1 MKSVNTVS
9 KMAAAAA
16 ALLAVVSS
24 NEAMASKARV
34 NSLQGAIGLVDT
46 QTIFTQP
53 AYIHK
58 LGQYVT
64 YEFGPTG
71 TAAGKAE
78 GGFVIARDSAKWGAY
93 LGHMSE
99 NQRSLR
105 TTATFLQQENPVDLF
120 YGSGDW
126 AVSLSLSNSE
136 NGPADTKQTTVIG
149 RFGMVQ
155 ENQEFYVNVEAIG
168 SAEKTGSKFEGGP
181 AIGAG
186 YLMRNGDLSYSADI
200 GYGMSKVET
209 AGVSTERK
217 DLAIAL
223 AVNHR
228 PVAEIYYG
236 AGLGFGNADIGGK
249 KIDILSLPV
258 FIGIEKDMFSWM
270 TVRGSIQQGFLLGS
284 VKNETAAAPGD
295 KAVKNANDTKV
306 AAGLGFKHGGFTL
319 DGTLAAATNGNV
331 NGTNFLTS
339 AALTYVF

>member
-1 MKSVNTVS
+1 MKSMNTIS
-9 KMAAAAA
+9 KVAVAAA

-34 NSLQGAIGLVDT
+34 SSLQGAIGLVDT
-46 QTIFTQP
+46 QTVFTQP

-71 TAAGKAE
+71 TAAVKAE
-78 GGFVIARDSAKWGAY
+78 GGFMVARDSAKWGAY

-99 NQRSLR
+99 NQRTLR
-105 TTATFLQQENPVDLF
+105 NTNTFLQQENPVDFF

-126 AVSLSLSNSE
+126 GASLSLSNSE
-136 NGPADTKQTTVIG
+136 NGPNDTKQTTVIG

-155 ENQEFYVNVEAIG
+155 EKQEFYVNVEAIG

-181 AIGAG
+181 AFAAG
-186 YLMRNGDLSYSADI
+186 YLMTDGALSYSADV

-209 AGVSTERK
+209 AGVSTDRK

-223 AVNHR
+223 AINHR

-236 AGLGFGNADIGGK
+236 ASLGIRNEEVGGQ
-249 KIDILSLPV
+249 KIDTLSLPI

-284 VKNETAAAPGD
+284 KKDGTATAPAD

-306 AAGLGFKHGGFTL
+306 AAGLGFKHGGFAL
-319 DGTLAAATNGNV
+319 DGTLAASTTGDV
-331 NGTNFLTS
+331 NTTNFMTS